1 MKPKPKQIAKFLKRY
16 GRTLADTCQQPVTLP
31 KAPWEAEKKENCK

>member
-1 MKPKPKQIAKFLKRY
+1 MKLKPKQIAKFLRRY

-31 KAPWEAEKKENCK
+31 KAPWEIEEEDFK